1 MEHKRKA
8 KSKVTLSCK
17 QFSCYHRDN
26 EKKNILQAVFLFEVV
41 FYITETMMNSFSTT
55 VALVVVAV

>member
-17 QFSCYHRDN
+17 QFSFYHLDN
-26 EKKNILQAVFLFEVV
+26 DKNILQAVFLFEVV
-41 FYITETMMNSFSTT
+41 FYITETMMNSFGTAG
-55 VALVVVAV
+55 ALVVVAV